1 MQSTIFSGIPF
12 KVPIKTWRKLQEQ
25 FFSKVEKTWELMN
38 FDYYRSFHRFLAV
51 EGDVSKALGSLC
63 GHDLGD
69 VNIDDTPI
77 AGEMALQ
84 NFLGDLCGHT
94 RFHEDSVPL
103 PHHPRRENKKV
114 NKISILQTSETRRT
128 ETCSRYCDPPS
139 GRARGRGGLALSQ
152 DPVTTFLLL
161 LAICLRPPRIQLAL
175 PETSRYRASE
185 LPRPRQSSLPSLAA
199 LGISSGGFSLR
210 SVAVVLTR
218 AGVCPP

>member
-1 MQSTIFSGIPF
+1 
-12 KVPIKTWRKLQEQ
+12 
-25 FFSKVEKTWELMN
+25 MN

-103 PHHPRRENKKV
+103 PHHPRRENRKV

-139 GRARGRGGLALSQ
+139 GRAGSLSPKTPSPLFFFFFLPSVCGLLASSSRFPRRAATARLSYL
-152 DPVTTFLLL
+152 DHVSRPPVTGGPGNLVRRVFVEVGCGGPDACRRLSALLSEAL
-161 LAICLRPPRIQLAL
+161 VDIIKVADGQLRR
-175 PETSRYRASE
+175 
-185 LPRPRQSSLPSLAA
+185 
-199 LGISSGGFSLR
+199 
-210 SVAVVLTR
+210 VL
-218 AGVCPP
+218 